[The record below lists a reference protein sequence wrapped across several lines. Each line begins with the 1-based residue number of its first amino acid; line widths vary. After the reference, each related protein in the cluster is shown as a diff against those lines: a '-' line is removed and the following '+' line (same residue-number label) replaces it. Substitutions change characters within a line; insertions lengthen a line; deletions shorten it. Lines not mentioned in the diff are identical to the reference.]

1 MKSFLESKRWHHQST
16 FLPAIFPIKE
26 TKFEITL
33 IHFPVKFPKRY
44 FHRLWF
50 DVFSAEKTFQSFY
63 IGSKIHT
70 NFHFVFLFRTSHS
83 SWLDSWICVALRLI
97 QQQPLPPR
105 ALPPQSQCSPIY
117 LLKQCDDQLK
127 DCLEMATNL
136 TIAQEVVI
144 DLLAEAMSKE
154 STGFLVDGF
163 PATIE
168 QVGFTRCYLA
178 VFQIFDSPTIDY
190 IGGINDTGQFFW
202 VFPLSYRSC
211 TNSSNTTFPT
221 GPAV

>member
-70 NFHFVFLFRTSHS
+70 NFHFFGRGGPFPYS
-83 SWLDSWICVALRLI
+83 SDSIKSQTLLCSNIQGDFFNWASPENVSRLA
-97 QQQPLPPR
+97 PPKF
-105 ALPPQSQCSPIY
+105 A
-117 LLKQCDDQLK
+117 
-127 DCLEMATNL
+127 
-136 TIAQEVVI
+136 
-144 DLLAEAMSKE
+144 
-154 STGFLVDGF
+154 
-163 PATIE
+163 
-168 QVGFTRCYLA
+168 
-178 VFQIFDSPTIDY
+178 
-190 IGGINDTGQFFW
+190 W
-202 VFPLSYRSC
+202 
-211 TNSSNTTFPT
+211 T
-221 GPAV
+221 GPPLIF